1 MTIKQIAQKYTHM
14 PVRGEEENPYPAQE
28 YIDAINALFDEM
40 DIAKRWKSNELKKRA
55 RIIDQRDKRI
65 AELEA
70 IIDNKDVCIQ
80 VVTKNYHEIRAERDK
95 LREWIIDAKK
105 ITAAILPE
113 HLGEKIFKEMICDGI
128 APPEGEKT

>member
-55 RIIDQRDKRI
+55 LIIDQRDERI
-65 AELEA
+65 AELE
-70 IIDNKDVCIQ
+70 
-80 VVTKNYHEIRAERDK
+80 AERDK
-95 LREWIIDAKK
+95 LRERIIDAKK
-105 ITAAILPE
+105 ITDAILPE
-113 HLGEKIFKEMICDGI
+113 HLGDKIFKEMICDEI

>member
-1 MTIKQIAQKYTHM
+1 VTIKQIAQKYTHM

-70 IIDNKDVCIQ
+70 
-80 VVTKNYHEIRAERDK
+80 ELSE
-95 LREWIIDAKK
+95 LREKIQDYESAHNWLDFDRKKAKY
-105 ITAAILPE
+105 ILTDTQPKG
-113 HLGEKIFKEMICDGI
+113 GEK
-128 APPEGEKT
+128 